1 MRNSLKRQRTQ
12 YSEIQTTSAR
22 TNDQTSGS
30 VCGETMKE
38 VDEDTLE
45 QVQAFEAFEVK
56 SAVSE
61 SGTSEKRRQNK
72 RADKG
77 EAK

>member
-1 MRNSLKRQRTQ
+1 
-12 YSEIQTTSAR
+12 
-22 TNDQTSGS
+22 
-30 VCGETMKE
+30 MKE

-61 SGTSEKRRQNK
+61 SGTSEKRRQKK
-72 RADKG
+72 RAEKG